1 MMIMVLERTYIIPLR
16 REWLKVPRY
25 KRAKKASTAVRE
37 FLAKHMKSDN
47 VKIGNGLNMELW
59 KHGIKNPPH
68 KIKVSVI
75 KEDDGTVKAELF
87 GKKYIEHKKIEKE
100 EEASGMAGKLKKM
113 LGPDK
118 KKEEAEEEEKEE
130 KPEHKEAKKEPAKK
144 EEHKHAT
151 EHKKETHKSA
161 EKKTAK
167 K

>member
-1 MMIMVLERTYIIPLR
+1 MVLERTYIIPLR

-59 KHGIKNPPH
+59 KHGMKNPPH

-87 GKKYIEHKKIEKE
+87 GKKYIEHKAPEKKE
-100 EEASGMAGKLKKM
+100 EGTGMAAKIKSM

-118 KKEEAEEEEKEE
+118 KKEEEAEEEKEE
-130 KPEHKEAKKEPAKK
+130 KTEAKHEKK
-144 EEHKHAT
+144 EEHKHAEKKE
-151 EHKKETHKSA
+151 EHKKEAHKLS
-161 EKKTAK
+161 EKKTTK

>member
-1 MMIMVLERTYIIPLR
+1 MVLERTYIIPLR

-37 FLAKHMKSDN
+37 FLSKHMKSDN

-59 KHGIKNPPH
+59 KHGMKNPPH
-68 KIKVSVI
+68 KIKINVI

-87 GKKYIEHKKIEKE
+87 GKKYVEHKKIEKE
-100 EEASGMAGKLKKM
+100 EETSGMAGKLKKM

-118 KKEEAEEEEKEE
+118 KKEAETEEEEKEE
-130 KPEHKEAKKEPAKK
+130 KPEHKEAKKE
-144 EEHKHAT
+144 EHKHA
-151 EHKKETHKSA
+151 EHKTEIRKPA

>member
-1 MMIMVLERTYIIPLR
+1 MVLERTYIIPLR

-37 FLAKHMKSDN
+37 FLAKHMKLDN

-59 KHGIKNPPH
+59 KHGMKNPPH

-87 GKKYIEHKKIEKE
+87 GKKYIEHKAPEKKDE
-100 EEASGMAGKLKKM
+100 ETGMAGKLKSM
-113 LGPDK
+113 LGSDK
-118 KKEEAEEEEKEE
+118 KKEAETEEKT
-130 KPEHKEAKKEPAKK
+130 EHKEAKKEEYKHAEKK
-144 EEHKHAT
+144 EEHKA
-151 EHKKETHKSA
+151 KLS
-161 EKKTAK
+161 EKKTVK